1 MMIKRPESRQQMPED
16 ATLVFKGKL
25 FDVYQWQQ
33 QMYDGTYQT
42 FEKLKRPDTV
52 VVFAVLDDG
61 SILLTKQEQPGKS
74 LFIGAAGGRVDE
86 GEEIEEAAA
95 RELLKE
101 TGYRAKE
108 LILWHSEQ
116 PVSKIDWAVYTFIAK
131 GLEKVDEQRL
141 DAGEKITLHPVT
153 FDEFIDTALRNEFT
167 EREIVKY
174 IYEAKIDKQKLEE
187 LRELFRPI
195 TQ

>member
-1 MMIKRPESRQQMPED
+1 MPEG
-16 ATLVFKGKL
+16 ATLVFRGRL

-95 RELLKE
+95 RELLEE

-153 FDEFIDTALRNEFT
+153 FDEFIDTTLRNEFT

>member
-1 MMIKRPESRQQMPED
+1 MTIERPESRQHMPED
-16 ATLVFKGKL
+16 ATLVFKGKM
-25 FDVYQWQQ
+25 FDVFQWRQ
-33 QMYDGTYQT
+33 QMYDGSYQT

-52 VVFAVLDDG
+52 VVFAILDDG

-95 RELLKE
+95 RELLEE

-174 IYEAKIDKQKLEE
+174 VYEAKLDKQKMEK
-187 LRELFRPI
+187 LRELFKPL
-195 TQ
+195 

>member
-1 MMIKRPESRQQMPED
+1 MTIERPESRQQMPED

-95 RELLKE
+95 RELLEE

-195 TQ
+195 PQ

>member
-1 MMIKRPESRQQMPED
+1 MIKRPESRQQMPED
-16 ATLVFKGKL
+16 ATLVFRGKL

-95 RELLKE
+95 RELLEE

>member
-86 GEEIEEAAA
+86 GEETEEAAA
-95 RELLKE
+95 RELLEE

>member
-1 MMIKRPESRQQMPED
+1 MTIKRPESRQQTPKD
-16 ATLVFKGKL
+16 ATLVFKGEL

-74 LFIGAAGGRVDE
+74 LFIGAAGGRVDD
-86 GEEIEEAAA
+86 GEETEDAAA
-95 RELLKE
+95 RELLEE

-153 FDEFIDTALRNEFT
+153 FDEFIDTTLRNEFT

>member
-1 MMIKRPESRQQMPED
+1 MKIKRPESRQQMPED

-86 GEEIEEAAA
+86 GEETEEAAA
-95 RELLKE
+95 RELLEE

>member
-1 MMIKRPESRQQMPED
+1 MTIKRPESRQQMPED
-16 ATLVFKGKL
+16 ATLVFRGRL

-95 RELLKE
+95 RELLEE

-153 FDEFIDTALRNEFT
+153 FDEFIDTALRNKFT

>member
-1 MMIKRPESRQQMPED
+1 MPED

-74 LFIGAAGGRVDE
+74 LFIGAAGGIVDE

-95 RELLKE
+95 RELLEE

>member
-1 MMIKRPESRQQMPED
+1 MPED

-33 QMYDGTYQT
+33 RMYDGTYQT

-95 RELLKE
+95 RELLEE

>member
-1 MMIKRPESRQQMPED
+1 MTIERPESRQQMPED

-95 RELLKE
+95 RELLEE

>member
-1 MMIKRPESRQQMPED
+1 MIKRPESRQQMPED

-95 RELLKE
+95 RELLEE

>member
-1 MMIKRPESRQQMPED
+1 MIKRPESRQQMPED

-86 GEEIEEAAA
+86 GEETEEAAA
-95 RELLKE
+95 RELLEE

>member
-1 MMIKRPESRQQMPED
+1 MTIKRPKSRQQMPED
-16 ATLVFKGKL
+16 ATLVFKGEL

-95 RELLKE
+95 RELLEE

-141 DAGEKITLHPVT
+141 DAGERITLHPVT

>member
-1 MMIKRPESRQQMPED
+1 MTIKRPESRQQMPED

-95 RELLKE
+95 RELLEE

-153 FDEFIDTALRNEFT
+153 FDEFIDTALRNKFT

-174 IYEAKIDKQKLEE
+174 IYEAKIDEQKLEE

>member
-1 MMIKRPESRQQMPED
+1 MKIKRPESRQQMPED

-95 RELLKE
+95 RELLEE

-187 LRELFRPI
+187 LKELFRPI

>member
-1 MMIKRPESRQQMPED
+1 MIRYKYMAIKRPTSKQQLPED
-16 ATLVFKGKL
+16 AALVFKGSL

-33 QMYDGTYQT
+33 QMYDGTFET

-86 GEEIEEAAA
+86 GEGIEEAAA
-95 RELLKE
+95 RELLEE

-108 LILWHSEQ
+108 LKLWHSEQ
-116 PVSKIDWAVYTFIAK
+116 PISKIEWAIYVFIAK
-131 GLEKVDEQRL
+131 GIEKVDGQTL
-141 DAGEKITLHPVT
+141 DAGEKITLYPVS
-153 FDEFIDTALRNEFT
+153 FEDFIDIAISDEFT
-167 EREIVKY
+167 EQEIVKY
-174 IYEAKIDKQKLEE
+174 IYEAKMDKQKL
-187 LRELFRPI
+187 
-195 TQ
+195 

>member
-1 MMIKRPESRQQMPED
+1 MTIERPESRQHMPED
-16 ATLVFKGKL
+16 ATLVFKGKM
-25 FDVYQWQQ
+25 FDVFQWRQ
-33 QMYDGTYQT
+33 QMYDGSYQT

-52 VVFAVLDDG
+52 VVFAILDDG

-95 RELLKE
+95 RELLEE

>member
-1 MMIKRPESRQQMPED
+1 MTMTRPDSRQKMPDD

-33 QMYDGTYQT
+33 QMYDGTSQT

-74 LFIGAAGGRVDE
+74 LFIGAAGGRVDTGE
-86 GEEIEEAAA
+86 GVEEAAA
-95 RELLKE
+95 RELLEE

-108 LILWHSEQ
+108 MKLWHSEQ

-131 GLEKVDEQRL
+131 GLEKVGDQRL
-141 DAGEKITLHPVT
+141 DAGEKITIYPVT
-153 FDEFIDTALRNEFT
+153 FDEFIEVALRNEFT

-174 IYEAKIDKQKLEE
+174 IYEAKIDNQKLEA
-187 LRELFRPI
+187 LRDLFRPLA
-195 TQ
+195 

>member
-1 MMIKRPESRQQMPED
+1 MTIKRPESRQQMPED

-95 RELLKE
+95 RELLEE

>member
-1 MMIKRPESRQQMPED
+1 MTIERPESRQHMPED
-16 ATLVFKGKL
+16 ATLVFKGKM
-25 FDVYQWQQ
+25 FDVFQWRQ
-33 QMYDGTYQT
+33 QMYDGSYQT

-95 RELLKE
+95 RELLEE

>member
-1 MMIKRPESRQQMPED
+1 MTIERPESRQHMPED

-95 RELLKE
+95 RELLEE

>member
-1 MMIKRPESRQQMPED
+1 MIKRPESRQQMPED

-95 RELLKE
+95 RELLEE

-195 TQ
+195 AQ

>member
-1 MMIKRPESRQQMPED
+1 MTIERPESRQHMPED
-16 ATLVFKGKL
+16 ATLVFKGKML
-25 FDVYQWQQ
+25 DVFQWRQ
-33 QMYDGTYQT
+33 QMYDGSYQT

-86 GEEIEEAAA
+86 GEQIEEAAA
-95 RELLKE
+95 RELLEE

>member
-1 MMIKRPESRQQMPED
+1 MTIKRPESRQQMPED

-95 RELLKE
+95 RELLEE
-101 TGYRAKE
+101 TGYRATE

-116 PVSKIDWAVYTFIAK
+116 PVSKIDWAVDTFIAK

>member
-1 MMIKRPESRQQMPED
+1 MTIKRPESRQQMPED

-95 RELLKE
+95 RELLEE
-101 TGYRAKE
+101 TGYRAEE

>member
-1 MMIKRPESRQQMPED
+1 MTIKRPESRQQMPED

-95 RELLKE
+95 RELLEE
-101 TGYRAKE
+101 TGYRATE